1 MRFKISTNIQ
11 TSKNTDIHMNNN
23 NNIKKGE
30 KKNEAEG

>member
-23 NNIKKGE
+23 NNNIKKGE
-30 KKNEAEG
+30 KKK